1 MNYGHIL
8 LFFLRAWS
16 LMSKVKAGYAVG
28 TTANIALDVILL
40 AGHIFVEGKNVFAG
54 FGILVCLLLVC

>member
-1 MNYGHIL
+1 
-8 LFFLRAWS
+8 
-16 LMSKVKAGYAVG
+16 MSKVKAGYAVG

-54 FGILVCLLLVC
+54 FDILVCLLLVC